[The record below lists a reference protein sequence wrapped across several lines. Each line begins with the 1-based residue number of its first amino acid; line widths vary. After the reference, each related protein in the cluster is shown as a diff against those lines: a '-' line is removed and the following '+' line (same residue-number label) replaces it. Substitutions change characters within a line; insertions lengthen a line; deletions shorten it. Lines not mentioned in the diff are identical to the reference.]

1 MKRTVAS
8 VALLGMLVLG
18 LGCQQDHYARQLIR
32 PDTSPGKIREEMT
45 GTGKRLVDQKRIS
58 LHRTIEMDDGTNIDV
73 WVIEAGGAKAPAEE
87 SRGTVVVLHGAAES
101 KATYL
106 GVGQRLAS
114 RGFDVVLPD
123 LRRHGRSGG
132 EAITYGAK
140 EKHDVKA
147 VMNDLLAEGVVSEPV
162 YAFGT
167 TLGAATAIQYAAID
181 DRVAGVMAITSYKDA
196 DTMMRRHLAFT
207 APTMSQPDVEKVIA
221 RAGEMGDFDPD
232 NASTTEAA
240 ARLDCP
246 LLLVHGLIDISV
258 PLEHSQAIYEAAN
271 EPKELRVFTPGPE
284 QMVLIARWED
294 WIAERVDELAEK
306 GLSE

>member
-18 LGCQQDHYARQLIR
+18 LGCQQDHYARQLIH
-32 PDTSPGKIREEMT
+32 PDTHPGKIREELT
-45 GTGKRLVDQKRIS
+45 GTGQQLVDQKRIS
-58 LHRTIEMDDGTNIDV
+58 LHRMIEMDDGTNIDV
-73 WVIEAGGAKAPAEE
+73 WAIEAGGAKDPADE
-87 SRGTVVVLHGAAES
+87 SRGTVVVLHGVAES

-106 GVGQRLAS
+106 GVGQRLAN

-123 LRRHGRSGG
+123 LRMHGRSGG
-132 EAITYGAK
+132 EAVTYGAK

-147 VMNDLLAEGVVSEPV
+147 VMDDLLGDGLVSEPV

-167 TLGAATAIQYAAID
+167 SLGAATAIQYAAID
-181 DRVAGVMAITSYKDA
+181 DRVAGVMAVTPYKDA
-196 DTMMRRHLAFT
+196 DSMMRRHLAFI
-207 APTMSQPDVEKVIA
+207 APTMSQQDVAKVID
-221 RAGEMGDFDPD
+221 RAAEMGTFDPQQ
-232 NASTTEAA
+232 ASTIDAA
-240 ARLDCP
+240 AQLDCP

-258 PLEHSQAIYEAAN
+258 PVEHSQAIHEAAN
-271 EPKELRVFTPGPE
+271 EPKELRIFTPGPE

-294 WIAERVDELAEK
+294 WIAERIDELAEK